1 MDCRETQTLL
11 TAFHDGE
18 LSDADRTR
26 VEKHLHVCPEC
37 LRLLA
42 DLARADKVADVPDP
56 GPGYWDRFNA
66 RVADRIERE
75 AEVPGVAVLRPK
87 PGWMR
92 QQLRFLVP
100 AVAAAALVVVVVRY
114 GGHNPVA
121 PKPTPPPAAAVTEP
135 SAPDSAGQRTANE
148 EHEPPAAKKTE
159 KAAVSRRRPAETN
172 RAAEAPAAPPPA
184 IAKKRFPAM
193 ARDDRGRLA
202 ERIQSEEIEVRS
214 RDRAAAPAGIDA
226 ISPPPLPPD
235 RSATGA
241 SPPVAVADGT
251 PPKTEEEGNKMAE
264 AAPPATEPQLAAKA
278 ETATGMRT
286 EKEKS
291 AAEAPPAISAGEAR
305 AKASPSPLSSNLAR
319 ASSPCET
326 ARTLAAQER
335 FREAEAAQ
343 RECLVEDPSPPTQ
356 EKGLIFLAELLDRQA
371 RFAEADAVL
380 TEVHRKFPNSLP
392 LTLYRQQ
399 RPMVQKQQMP
409 APVTR

>member
-1 MDCRETQTLL
+1 MDCRETQALL
-11 TAFHDGE
+11 NAFHDGE
-18 LSDADRTR
+18 LPDADRTR

-37 LRLLA
+37 CRLLA

-75 AEVPGVAVLRPK
+75 AEGPGVAVLRPK
-87 PGWMR
+87 QGWMR

-114 GGHNPVA
+114 GGRTPVA
-121 PKPTPPPAAAVTEP
+121 PKPALPPAVSDTER
-135 SAPDSAGQRTANE
+135 SALDSAGQFTSKGRM
-148 EHEPPAAKKTE
+148 EPPTAEKTGE
-159 KAAVSRRRPAETN
+159 AAVSRRRPAESN

-184 IAKKRFPAM
+184 IAMKRIPTVK
-193 ARDDRGRLA
+193 RKERERPSDRS
-202 ERIQSEEIEVRS
+202 QSEEKERAS
-214 RDRAAAPAGIDA
+214 QDLAAAPAGITPP
-226 ISPPPLPPD
+226 SPPPLPPE
-235 RSATGA
+235 RNATAA
-241 SPPVAVADGT
+241 SPPVTVADGR
-251 PPKTEEEGNKMAE
+251 PPKAQEELEKTAGS
-264 AAPPATEPQLAAKA
+264 APPVTEPQLAATGESA
-278 ETATGMRT
+278 SGMRT
-286 EKEKS
+286 EKGEIAS
-291 AAEAPPAISAGEAR
+291 EAPPAMSVGKAG
-305 AKASPSPLSSNLAR
+305 AKEGSSPLASDR
-319 ASSPCET
+319 TRVSSPCEM

-343 RECLVEDPSPPTQ
+343 RECLAQEPSPPTQ

-380 TEVHRKFPNSLP
+380 TEVHRQFPNSLP